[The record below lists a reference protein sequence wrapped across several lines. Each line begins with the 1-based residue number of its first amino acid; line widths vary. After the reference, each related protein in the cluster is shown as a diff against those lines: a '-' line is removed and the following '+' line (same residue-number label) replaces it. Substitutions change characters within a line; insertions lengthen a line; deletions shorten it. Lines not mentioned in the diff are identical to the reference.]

1 MDNDLTYITS
11 NNQRYMKS
19 DELTPKKIIE
29 FLNDGALFRNFKDV
43 LNKVYQGK
51 DLYERL
57 TSGLIEITKE
67 NGQSVA
73 RKVRNWLNGSNVPKS
88 RETLFQICYILE
100 LDESSSNSVLSAAS
114 DTGIH
119 YRNPRELIY
128 AYGIRNKLS
137 FHTILKM
144 ADTILAK
151 YEKTVK
157 DNNGYDTKKIKQ
169 TVFTQQVKDD
179 FFVVKDEKDL
189 NLFFDEYYEQLGV
202 IHETAYLKFIEL
214 LDKLLLPTKGF
225 SDFERKLQGI
235 REEKEYSIEQ
245 VVDMYLRLSVPFDKK
260 TSNYSLLQKAIKK
273 NWPGESDLQKMRNKK
288 VDVSRK
294 TMILLYLVTDA
305 LDDEFNEDEYYLF
318 EEDTTDANE
327 MMEVRLNKMN
337 LFLEQYGMNKLDFG
351 NPFDCLIIYA
361 MKTQYDEFASD
372 KMAEAVKYL
381 YENIDNI

>member
-1 MDNDLTYITS
+1 
-11 NNQRYMKS
+11 
-19 DELTPKKIIE
+19 
-29 FLNDGALFRNFKDV
+29 
-43 LNKVYQGK
+43 
-51 DLYERL
+51 
-57 TSGLIEITKE
+57 
-67 NGQSVA
+67 
-73 RKVRNWLNGSNVPKS
+73 
-88 RETLFQICYILE
+88 
-100 LDESSSNSVLSAAS
+100 
-114 DTGIH
+114 
-119 YRNPRELIY
+119 
-128 AYGIRNKLS
+128 
-137 FHTILKM
+137 
-144 ADTILAK
+144 
-151 YEKTVK
+151 
-157 DNNGYDTKKIKQ
+157 
-169 TVFTQQVKDD
+169 
-179 FFVVKDEKDL
+179 
-189 NLFFDEYYEQLGV
+189 
-202 IHETAYLKFIEL
+202 
-214 LDKLLLPTKGF
+214 
-225 SDFERKLQGI
+225 
-235 REEKEYSIEQ
+235 
-245 VVDMYLRLSVPFDKK
+245 MYLRLSVPFDKK